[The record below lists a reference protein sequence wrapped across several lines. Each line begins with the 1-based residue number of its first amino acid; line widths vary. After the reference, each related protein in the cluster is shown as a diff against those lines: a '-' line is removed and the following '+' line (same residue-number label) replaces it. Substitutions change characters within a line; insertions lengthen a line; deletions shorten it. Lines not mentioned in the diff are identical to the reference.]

1 MKTYTYHIF
10 LRDPVTKDCKI
21 MTVSTD
27 AADYLPATELFR
39 RLSLHADIPSTH
51 TLVGLNVGLV
61 TVDEGDND

>member
-1 MKTYTYHIF
+1 MKTYTYHLF
-10 LRDPVTKDCKI
+10 LRDPVTKICKVMSI
-21 MTVSTD
+21 NTD
-27 AADYLPATELFR
+27 VADYLPATELFR